1 MGAVALPDTTIDPSS
16 DLGRQLVVDLARF
29 REGLVDEKAIR
40 KKFRLDNEVWQA
52 LADDD
57 ELIRAVEAEA
67 VRRIA
72 DGSVKRERSQALVAA
87 APTVLGDILNDAS
100 QSARHRIDSAKTLN
114 DFASNGPESAAASDR
129 FIITINLG
137 EDVLRFNKSIKP
149 DATDIDPYH
158 PEDADVT
165 ATPWGMFPTK
175 KKDDD
180 DGGQGHISIALA
192 APLRV

>member
-1 MGAVALPDTTIDPSS
+1 MGEDVVLHDATIDPNS
-16 DLGRQLVVDLARF
+16 DLGRQLVVDLARY

-40 KKFRLDNEVWQA
+40 KKFRLANDVWEA
-52 LADDD
+52 LGDDD

-72 DGSVKRERSQALVAA
+72 DGSVKRERAQVLVAR
-87 APTVLGDILNDAS
+87 APTVLGDILNDAA

-114 DFASNGPESAAASDR
+114 DFASNGAEAAAGQSDR

-149 DATDIDPYH
+149 DATDIDPFN
-158 PEDADVT
+158 PDT
-165 ATPWGMFPTK
+165 
-175 KKDDD
+175 DDP
-180 DGGQGHISIALA
+180 QGWNLALA
-192 APLRV
+192 LKKSEEGGSEPL